1 MFLMSFPAP
10 VTVPAREC
18 KDDRMTAG
26 LTSASQTDAAAAQR
40 AANRARAKEGRHV
53 IFRIKRCD
61 APGRTSYW
69 QDFKVPVPKNANVI
83 SCLQHIAANPVT
95 TEGKATTP
103 VVWDSGCLE
112 EVCGA
117 CTMVIN
123 GRVRQ
128 SCSCLI
134 DDYAPADGDVMTLEP
149 MSKFPV
155 VRDLWV
161 DRERLFHNLKRVQ
174 AWVPI
179 DGTYSLGAGP
189 KEIPAKQ
196 ETRYK
201 LSECMSCGCCL
212 EACPQFNQESD
223 ASEWDTAFIG
233 AHAISQA
240 RLFNEHETGKQLKGE
255 RLDVLMGPGGV
266 SDCGNAQN
274 CVKVCPKH
282 IPLTESIAAI
292 GRAVTIH
299 SIAKFFRG

>member
-1 MFLMSFPAP
+1 MIATISDSSTHS
-10 VTVPAREC
+10 TV
-18 KDDRMTAG
+18 
-26 LTSASQTDAAAAQR
+26 SA
-40 AANRARAKEGRHV
+40 KLGRKV
-53 IFRIKRCD
+53 RFRIKRCEG
-61 APGRTSYW
+61 PGKPSTWHTYAVTID
-69 QDFKVPVPKNANVI
+69 QKGANVI
-83 SCLQHIAANPVT
+83 SCLQQIAANPIT
-95 TEGKATTP
+95 IEGTRTTP

-123 GRVRQ
+123 GKVRQ

-134 DDYAPADGDVMTLEP
+134 DTYAPNEGDEITLEP

-161 DRERLFHNLKRVQ
+161 DRSRLFHNLTKVK

-179 DGTYSLGAGP
+179 DGTYYLGAGP
-189 KEIPAKQ
+189 REKPDQQ

-212 EACPQFNQESD
+212 EACPQFNQEPEP
-223 ASEWDTAFIG
+223 ARWDTAFIG

-240 RLFNEHETGKQLKGE
+240 RLFNMHETGKELAPA
-255 RLDVLMGPGGV
+255 RLDAIMGEGGV

-282 IPLTESIAAI
+282 IPLTEAIAAM
-292 GRAVTIH
+292 GRAVVIRSVT
-299 SIAKFFRG
+299 KFFRG

>member
-1 MFLMSFPAP
+1 MSSNG
-10 VTVPAREC
+10 V
-18 KDDRMTAG
+18 
-26 LTSASQTDAAAAQR
+26 QTDPAAAARR
-40 AANRARAKEGRHV
+40 AAARPGRSV
-53 IFRIKRCD
+53 RIRVKRCD
-61 APGRTSYW
+61 GPGQPSRWETFSV
-69 QDFKVPVPKNANVI
+69 KVDRGANVI
-83 SCLQHIAANPVT
+83 SCLQQIAANPVT
-95 TEGKATTP
+95 ADGHPTTP

-134 DDYAPADGDVMTLEP
+134 DDYAPGEGDQITLEP

-161 DRERLFHNLKRVQ
+161 DRSRLFHALKRVK

-179 DGTYSLGAGP
+179 DGTYFLGPGP
-189 KEIPAKQ
+189 RERPEQQEI
-196 ETRYK
+196 RYK

-212 EACPQFNQESD
+212 EACPQYTQEPD
-223 ASEWDTAFIG
+223 PGRWDKAFIG

-240 RLFNEHETGKQLKGE
+240 RLFNLHETGRQLAAD
-255 RLDVLMGPGGV
+255 RLEVLMGPGGV
-266 SDCGNAQN
+266 NDCGNAQN
-274 CVKVCPKH
+274 CVKVCPKR

-299 SIAKFFRG
+299 AVKSFFSGR